1 MPSHN
6 KKYSSLFLDR
16 DGVINYKI
24 NGYVESFDT
33 LKFIPGSIDAIC
45 NLRVLFN
52 YIIII
57 TNQQGIGKGIMNEE
71 DLLLLH
77 TQMINNIE
85 SLGGYIDNIYFCP
98 HLESSNC
105 DCRKPNPGMF
115 IQAKKDYPDIIF
127 SESYMIGDS
136 DSDILAAQSVG
147 IKAIKVNDNY
157 LLNDWSQMILS
168 K

>member
-1 MPSHN
+1 MSSQG

-33 LKFIPGSIDAIC
+33 FKFIPGSIDAIC

-77 TQMINNIE
+77 TEMINNIE

-105 DCRKPNPGMF
+105 DCRKPNPGMLNS
-115 IQAKKDYPDIIF
+115 IVKDWNIDKDRCLF
-127 SESYMIGDS
+127 IGDKTS
-136 DSDILAAQSVG
+136 DKIAAESAE
-147 IKAIKVNDNY
+147 INFEHVNKERG
-157 LLNDWSQMILS
+157 WSKINFNI
-168 K
+168 

>member
-1 MPSHN
+1 M
-6 KKYSSLFLDR
+6 
-16 DGVINYKI
+16 
-24 NGYVESFDT
+24 
-33 LKFIPGSIDAIC
+33 
-45 NLRVLFN
+45 LFN

-77 TQMINNIE
+77 TEMINNIE

-136 DSDILAAQSVG
+136 DSDILAAQSFG